1 MRFKYQSKKIGKKTS
16 NHRLAMASM
25 LPSLKENESA
35 AAGRKKMRKIALLL
49 LRAELGVL
57 NTAT

>member
-1 MRFKYQSKKIGKKTS
+1 
-16 NHRLAMASM
+16 MASM